1 MKLDR
6 ITGIFFSILGAAVV
20 LSVSLSYPI
29 GTLREPGGG
38 FFPLIGSVLL
48 LGLSLLLTFQSFFQK
63 KDRPENADVLF
74 FPSRETPWRILSV
87 FIALLGYRYLLPV
100 IGFAPIT
107 GVFIFFLARFLGH
120 FSWTISVIFGVATA
134 IVSYYLFQVVLK
146 VPMPIP
152 MIYS

>member
-6 ITGIFFSILGAAVV
+6 ITGIFFSILGVAVV
-20 LSVSLSYPI
+20 LSVSLSYPL
-29 GTLREPGGG
+29 GTLHEPGGG

-48 LGLSLLLTFQSFFQK
+48 LGLSLLLTCQSFAKK
-63 KDRPENADVLF
+63 KDPEESAEAPF

-87 FIALLGYRYLLPV
+87 FVALLGYRYLLPV

-107 GVFIFFLARFLGH
+107 GIFIFFLARFLGH
-120 FSWTISVIFGVATA
+120 FGWTTSVIFGVATA
-134 IVSYYLFQVVLK
+134 VVSYYLFQVVLK
-146 VPMPIP
+146 VPMPVP